1 MLNGGNHI
9 MANALMASALG
20 RGRLIGLTLGLVL
33 AACLLS
39 AASWA
44 QGVDAAARA
53 ALPDKNLQSGTL
65 EVATSLQWP
74 PFDFKTDD
82 GKPDGLDI
90 RLITALAERLGL
102 KPNFT
107 DVKFPA
113 IVPGVQTGRFDIGVD
128 QLSATPER
136 RKIVQFVPYYRGG
149 LGLLARQDSRKQNV
163 SQLCGLTLALTQG
176 SSQVAVAQRQSEQ
189 CVAAGKKPISF
200 QYFPDSADT
209 YMAVANGRGDGFL
222 TDRAVGVYVAQ
233 HNGKLV
239 MTEGTLPGTQDVAG
253 IVIGRDNDKLAS
265 AIRLAL
271 VGMLRDGSYQKL
283 LNDYGVGSAALGPAE
298 VQTPL
303 Q

>member
-1 MLNGGNHI
+1 
-9 MANALMASALG
+9 
-20 RGRLIGLTLGLVL
+20 
-33 AACLLS
+33 LS
-39 AASWA
+39 VTSWA

-82 GKPDGLDI
+82 GKPDGIDI
-90 RLITALAERLGL
+90 RLVTGLAARLGL
-102 KPNFT
+102 QANFT

-128 QLSATPER
+128 ELNATPER

-149 LGLLARQDSRKQNV
+149 LGLLVRQDSRGLNV

-189 CVAAGKKPISF
+189 CVADGKKPISF

-233 HNGKLV
+233 HNGKLT
-239 MTEGTLPGTQDVAG
+239 MTEGTLADTRDLSG
-253 IVIGRDNDKLAS
+253 IVIGKDNAKLAA

-271 VGMLRDGSYQKL
+271 LGMQRDGSYQKL
-283 LNDYGVGSAALGPAE
+283 LNDYGVGSAALDPTE
-298 VQTPL
+298 IQTPL

>member
-1 MLNGGNHI
+1 MLN
-9 MANALMASALG
+9 APR
-20 RGRLIGLTLGLVL
+20 RGRLLCLTL
-33 AACLLS
+33 AASLLS
-39 AASWA
+39 VASWA
-44 QGVDAAARA
+44 QGVDPAARA
-53 ALPDKNLQSGTL
+53 ALPDKNLQSNTL

-90 RLITALAERLGL
+90 RLVTALAARLGL

-128 QLSATPER
+128 ELNATPER

-149 LGLLARQDSRKQNV
+149 LGLLVRQDGRGLSV

-176 SSQVAVAQRQSEQ
+176 SSQVAVAQRVSEQ
-189 CVAAGKKPISF
+189 CVAEGKKAISF

-233 HNGKLV
+233 RNGKLT
-239 MTEGTLPGTQDVAG
+239 MTEGTLEGTRDVSG
-253 IVIGRDNDKLAS
+253 IVVSKDNDKLAA

-271 VGMLRDGSYQKL
+271 AGMIRDGSYQKL
-283 LNDYGVGSAALGPAE
+283 LDIYGVGSAALSEAE
-298 VQTPL
+298 VQTRL

>member
-1 MLNGGNHI
+1 MNGEHRI
-9 MANALMASALG
+9 MASAL
-20 RGRLIGLTLGLVL
+20 RRVRLFGLSL
-33 AACLLS
+33 AVCLLP
-39 AASWA
+39 AVCWA
-44 QGVDAAARA
+44 QDIDAAARA
-53 ALPDKNLQSGTL
+53 ALPDKNLQSGQL

-74 PFDFKTDD
+74 PFDFKTEN
-82 GKPDGLDI
+82 GSPDGLDI
-90 RLITALAERLGL
+90 RLVGALAARLGL

-136 RKIVQFVPYYRGG
+136 RKIVQFVPYFRGG
-149 LGLLARQDSRKQNV
+149 LGLLVRQDSSGLNV

-233 HNGKLV
+233 HNGKLT

-253 IVIGRDNDKLAS
+253 VVIGKDNDKLAA

-271 VGMLRDGSYQKL
+271 AGMVRDGSYQKL
-283 LNDYGVGSAALGPAE
+283 LSDYGVSSSALSLTDVE
-298 VQTPL
+298 TPL

>member
-1 MLNGGNHI
+1 MRNT
-9 MANALMASALG
+9 AG
-20 RGRLIGLTLGLVL
+20 RGWLLGVLLAVCMPL
-33 AACLLS
+33 AAP
-39 AASWA
+39 WA
-44 QGVDAAARA
+44 QGVDNAARA
-53 ALPDKNLQSGTL
+53 VLSEKNRQSGTL

-90 RLITALAERLGL
+90 RLMTALAERLGL

-113 IVPGVQTGRFDIGVD
+113 IVPGVQTGRFDVGVD
-128 QLSATPER
+128 ELNATPER

-149 LGLLARQDSRKQNV
+149 LGLLVRQGSSGLSV
-163 SQLCGLTLALTQG
+163 SALCGLTLALTQG
-176 SSQVAVAQRQSEQ
+176 SSQVAVAQRESEK
-189 CVAAGKKPISF
+189 CVTAGKQPINM

-222 TDRAVGVYVAQ
+222 TDRAVGIYVAE
-233 HNGKLV
+233 HNGKLT
-239 MTEGTLPGTQDVAG
+239 MTEGTLPETRDVSG
-253 IVIGRDNDKLAS
+253 IVISKDNDKLAQ

-271 VGMLRDGSYQKL
+271 VGMLKDGSYQKL
-283 LNDYGVGSAALGPAE
+283 LDHYGVGSAALSATD
-298 VQTPL
+298 VQTLL

>member
-1 MLNGGNHI
+1 
-9 MANALMASALG
+9 MANALR
-20 RGRLIGLTLGLVL
+20 RGRLIGLTL

-44 QGVDAAARA
+44 QGIDAAARA
-53 ALPDKNLQSGTL
+53 ALPDKNLKSSML

-90 RLITALAERLGL
+90 RLVTALAARLGL

-136 RKIVQFVPYYRGG
+136 RKIVQFVPYYQGG
-149 LGLLARQDSRKQNV
+149 LGLLVRQDSRGLNV
-163 SQLCGLTLALTQG
+163 SQLCGLTLALTTRS

-233 HNGKLV
+233 NNGKLT
-239 MTEGTLPGTQDVAG
+239 MTEGMLAGTQDVAG
-253 IVIGRDNDKLAS
+253 IVIGKDNDKLAS

-283 LNDYGVGSAALGPAE
+283 LDDYGVGSAAVGLAE

>member
-1 MLNGGNHI
+1 
-9 MANALMASALG
+9 MANALR
-20 RGRLIGLTLGLVL
+20 RGRLLGLTLV
-33 AACLLS
+33 ACLLT

-53 ALPDKNLQSGTL
+53 ALPDKNLKSGML
-65 EVATSLQWP
+65 DVATSLQWP

-90 RLITALAERLGL
+90 RLVTALAVRLGL
-102 KPNFT
+102 QPNFT

-136 RKIVQFVPYYRGG
+136 RKIVQFVPYYQGG
-149 LGLLARQDSRKQNV
+149 LGLLVRQDSRKLNV
-163 SQLCGLTLALTQG
+163 SELCGLTLALTQG
-176 SSQVAVAQRQSEQ
+176 SSQVAVAQHQSEQ

-233 HNGKLV
+233 NNGKLA
-239 MTEGTLPGTQDVAG
+239 MTEGMLAGTQDVAG
-253 IVIGRDNDKLAS
+253 VVIGKDNDKLAS

-271 VGMLRDGSYQKL
+271 AGMLRDGSYQKL
-283 LNDYGVGSAALGPAE
+283 LNDYGVGSAAVSLTE

>member
-1 MLNGGNHI
+1 
-9 MANALMASALG
+9 MANALR
-20 RGRLIGLTLGLVL
+20 RGRLLGWTL

-39 AASWA
+39 VTSWA

-82 GKPDGLDI
+82 GKPDGIDI
-90 RLITALAERLGL
+90 RLVTGLAARLGL
-102 KPNFT
+102 QANFT

-128 QLSATPER
+128 ELNATPER

-149 LGLLARQDSRKQNV
+149 LGLLVRQDSRGLNV

-189 CVAAGKKPISF
+189 CVADGKKPISF

-233 HNGKLV
+233 HNGKLT
-239 MTEGTLPGTQDVAG
+239 MTEGTLADTRDLSG
-253 IVIGRDNDKLAS
+253 IVIGKDNAKLAA

-271 VGMLRDGSYQKL
+271 LGMQRDGSYQKL
-283 LNDYGVGSAALGPAE
+283 LNDYGVGSAALDPTE
-298 VQTPL
+298 IQTPL